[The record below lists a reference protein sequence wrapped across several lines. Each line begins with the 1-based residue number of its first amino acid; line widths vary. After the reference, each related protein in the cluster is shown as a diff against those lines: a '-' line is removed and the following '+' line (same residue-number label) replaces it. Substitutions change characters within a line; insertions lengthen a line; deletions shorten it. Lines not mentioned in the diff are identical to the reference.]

1 MINEAILKVY
11 QNQDLTYDEAYQ
23 TMDEIMSGEASEVQ
37 MSAYL
42 TAMSMK
48 GETIE
53 ETYHQLPAGAVHAG
67 CAGSHSYT
75 PGTGT

>member
-1 MINEAILKVY
+1 MIKEAILKVY
-11 QNQDLTYDEAYQ
+11 KHQDLTYEEAYQ

-48 GETIE
+48 GVLQSLFFYFDFSTFF
-53 ETYHQLPAGAVHAG
+53 
-67 CAGSHSYT
+67 
-75 PGTGT
+75 